1 MIVLIEEYG
10 YTVKDLEKAKKGL
23 GKIGLE
29 SNGVVSL
36 DQVGYYMSAELKD
49 CVFILPKVVLWSRD
63 KDNNP
68 FKDEEGKEIDLVLGK
83 YTPEEFICPDKIKE
97 LTGGKKELT
106 KDEQRFVYE
115 FSTWIYRALKVYKK
129 ANEKSNIIFEKHT
142 QHVSKVGRRRKSE
155 TLLDVLLSIQDF
167 AKENQ
172 DFFFFVVKN
181 RHSGMNKIN
190 WGRTVTKSTAVVS
203 GDDVFY
209 LDPVNKKRQVNF
221 DEELLVI
228 FFSILNYMKKKYG
241 FSVQI
246 NLGYEL
252 ITGRKFDAYVEKGI
266 GKRRLL
272 KIKYKYFSDKALKL
286 WDLCYAFFESEHKI
300 FLSGDHE
307 EYLLAKK
314 FDRVFEAMI
323 DELIGDKEDKDI
335 PPSLK
340 KQDDGKL
347 VDHMYHYQ
355 ELMENRDLKHEI
367 FYIGDSKYYKY
378 RTPMSKEA
386 VYKQFTYAKNVIQW
400 HLNLFLSEE
409 DDKERKQYRNYVEGF
424 RDDVTEGY
432 DVTPN
437 FFISAMMSEDLRGG
451 FKDDEVKAKT
461 KKDGEKRVPVVYFS
475 RQFENRLFDRDTLI
489 VAHYDVNF
497 LFLIALYARDN
508 AYQKASWKENVR
520 RQFREEI
527 QKLLAGLFDFYA
539 MTPRADVD
547 AEHFLRE
554 NFQLS
559 LGKVYTPYGNQG
571 TQSYYSLALGKDE
584 KFKDENDA
592 VMGRLEQGFK
602 IAKCPLGTDPSTVVS
617 GESPVTTTPVPQR
630 FLTHHWIENYL
641 EKYFL
646 VGCYKDAAHR
656 GWILG
661 RNKFKRTDLY
671 NVRLGSRAGA
681 VVADAALTRSPKFL
695 ILYDLT
701 SPTSYS
707 VYRIKNGMR
716 CEKAKMLKMGYSSA
730 HCDYFCYVLDEEVTL
745 GDLDIPS
752 LIAERKGEQGA
763 DFKSGAPIYLKGGE
777 LIGFRR

>member
-10 YTVKDLEKAKKGL
+10 YAVEDLEKAKKGL

-29 SNGVVSL
+29 SNGIVSL
-36 DQVGYYMSAELKD
+36 DQVGYYMSSELND
-49 CVFILPKVVLWSRD
+49 CVFILPKVLLWLEE
-63 KDNNP
+63 K
-68 FKDEEGKEIDLVLGK
+68 KDEQGNAVIVKDENGLPVEKVLGK
-83 YTPEEFICPDKIKE
+83 YTPEEFIRPDRIKE
-97 LTGGKKELT
+97 LTGGKKELA
-106 KDEQRFVYE
+106 DVEQRFLYE

-129 ANEKSNIIFEKHT
+129 AKPGNNIICEKHT

-181 RHSGMNKIN
+181 RHSGLNKIN
-190 WGRTVTKSTAVVS
+190 WGRTVSKSTAVVS

-209 LDPVNKKRQVNF
+209 LNPVNKKRQINF

-228 FFSILNYMKKKYG
+228 FFSILNYMKEKYG

-286 WDLCYAFFESEHKI
+286 WDLCYVFFESGHKI

-323 DELIGDKEDKDI
+323 DELIGDRKEDL
-335 PPSLK
+335 PTSLT

-355 ELMENRDLKHEI
+355 ELMENRDLKHDV

-378 RTPMSKEA
+378 RTPMGREA

-400 HLNLFLSEE
+400 HLNLFLSSQDDEE
-409 DDKERKQYRNYVEGF
+409 REKYKDYVEGF

-437 FFISAMMSEDLRGG
+437 FFVSAMMDEDIRGG
-451 FKDDEVKAKT
+451 FRDESIKPKI
-461 KKDGEKRVPVVYFS
+461 KNGEQVAYIS
-475 RQFENRLFDRDTLI
+475 RQYENRLFDRDTLL

-508 AYQKASWKENVR
+508 AYQKATWKEKVR
-520 RQFREEI
+520 RQFRKEI
-527 QKLLAGLFDFYA
+527 QDLLTRHFQFYA
-539 MTPRADVD
+539 MTPKQAGIEQAFLASDFKRA
-547 AEHFLRE
+547 
-554 NFQLS
+554 
-559 LGKVYTPYGNQG
+559 LGKVYKPFAKGKDG
-571 TQSYYSLALGKDE
+571 REYYSLALEKIDKNANGPDVEVRDAEVKAWLERAFFVEQCSLGENPEEILCGKVSVPARVDGYVPME
-584 KFKDENDA
+584 LVVKS
-592 VMGRLEQGFK
+592 RYEQVTPALLKQFVK
-602 IAKCPLGTDPSTVVS
+602 SKYYVAKCAPAADPPSYDIKRVFLFT
-617 GESPVTTTPVPQR
+617 GEPKALSAILDLHFKGRAIDKVELQR
-630 FLTHHWIENYL
+630 
-641 EKYFL
+641 
-646 VGCYKDAAHR
+646 
-656 GWILG
+656 
-661 RNKFKRTDLY
+661 
-671 NVRLGSRAGA
+671 
-681 VVADAALTRSPKFL
+681 
-695 ILYDLT
+695 
-701 SPTSYS
+701 S
-707 VYRIKNGMR
+707 VQV
-716 CEKAKMLKMGYSSA
+716 ES
-730 HCDYFCYVLDEEVTL
+730 
-745 GDLDIPS
+745 
-752 LIAERKGEQGA
+752 
-763 DFKSGAPIYLKGGE
+763 APIVGAIADELLKGGDT
-777 LIGFRR
+777 LFDLWSITQIQQV

>member
-83 YTPEEFICPDKIKE
+83 YTPEEFIRPDKIKE

-172 DFFFFVVKN
+172 NFFFFVVKN

-190 WGRTVTKSTAVVS
+190 WGRTVSKSTAVVS
-203 GDDVFY
+203 GDDVYY

-228 FFSILNYMKKKYG
+228 FFSILNYMKVKYG

-378 RTPMSKEA
+378 RTPMGKEA

-539 MTPRADVD
+539 MTPKKVGIEQEFLASDFKRA
-547 AEHFLRE
+547 
-554 NFQLS
+554 
-559 LGKVYTPYGNQG
+559 LGKVYKPFAKG
-571 TQSYYSLALGKDE
+571 TDGREYYSLALEKTDKDT
-584 KFKDENDA
+584 KNPNADVKKW
-592 VMGRLEQGFK
+592 LEQVFYVKECKLGQDPQTVLQGVVVQPRDGGHVLSEELAVKSRYEQVSLALFKTIDKTGFYV
-602 IAKCPLGTDPSTVVS
+602 A
-617 GESPVTTTPVPQR
+617 R
-630 FLTHHWIENYL
+630 F
-641 EKYFL
+641 
-646 VGCYKDAAHR
+646 V
-656 GWILG
+656 
-661 RNKFKRTDLY
+661 
-671 NVRLGSRAGA
+671 AGA
-681 VVADAALTRSPKFL
+681 
-695 ILYDLT
+695 
-701 SPTSYS
+701 
-707 VYRIKNGMR
+707 
-716 CEKAKMLKMGYSSA
+716 
-730 HCDYFCYVLDEEVTL
+730 
-745 GDLDIPS
+745 IPS
-752 LIAERKGEQGA
+752 PSDIKRVFLFAGEPKSLSGIADLKYIGGNLNKVEVLARI
-763 DFKSGAPIYLKGGE
+763 PIIYATNVGGMCQELLKANPNDHFD
-777 LIGFRR
+777 LWKVVKMVKPV